1 MERTLAILLPWWP
14 ADRAIRSL
22 RRRAAWPHEGEGPP
36 LLLIGRTRGS
46 RLVMACCRQAWGL
59 GVRPGDGL
67 AMSRDRCSGQATEV
81 AFDPLADAR
90 ALSAFAG
97 WCLCYGPA
105 AAVERSPGPHAVC
118 VDVSGCH
125 AVHGGW
131 PSLLRRVHADMARLR
146 LQATAAVAVGA
157 AACLVAAAQHPWQ
170 VMEGHGDWLDQAP
183 IEALRLQP
191 EVPTALAEVGVRTIG
206 QMRRLGARALADR
219 LGHGPWHRLQLASG
233 LVVER
238 VTCVVPDGPLRCG
251 LQFDGPTSRPEAV
264 RQAVQSCLQRL
275 VHRLRRR
282 CLGSLHLRVHLRRVS
297 AEPTRLAWRLAR
309 PSRGARHLWRLMQPD
324 LERVHLGHDPSE
336 GVEWVEVAS
345 LRHVSMGLGQAS
357 LLHGAVEDPGPS
369 WAEWIDRMRQR
380 LGAAGLRVP
389 HAQPDPDESRAWSTR
404 PMTQVGAAAPAPS
417 PPSECLLPL
426 RPTVRVAPPRAI
438 HVACDARRRPVQV
451 RLPGGMQPVQAA
463 EGPERVEGAWW
474 RGEHGTH
481 DRWRVLAGGTWW
493 WLRRHDA
500 AWWLEGAWT

>member
-14 ADRAIRSL
+14 ADRTIRSL
-22 RRRAAWPHEGEGPP
+22 RRQAAWPHEGKEPP
-36 LLLIGRTRGS
+36 LLLVGRTRGS
-46 RLVMACCRQAWGL
+46 RLVMACCERAWAKGA
-59 GVRPGDGL
+59 RPGQTL
-67 AMSRDRCSGQATEV
+67 AMARDLCEGAAVEV
-81 AFDPLADAR
+81 AWDPAADAR
-90 ALSAFAG
+90 ALAAFAA
-97 WCLCYGPA
+97 WCLRYGPA

-146 LQATAAVAVGA
+146 LQATAAVAGGA
-157 AACLVAAAQHPWQ
+157 AASLVAAAQHPWQ

-183 IEALRLQP
+183 IQALRLQP
-191 EVPTALAEVGVRTIG
+191 EVPTALAEVGVRTVG
-206 QMRRLGARALADR
+206 QLRRLGAVAMADR
-219 LGHGPWHRLQLASG
+219 FGEGPWHRLQLACG
-233 LVVER
+233 HAVER
-238 VTCVVPDGPLRCG
+238 VTCTVPGGPLRCD
-251 LQFDGPTSRPEAV
+251 LAFDGPTTQPQALQ
-264 RQAVQSCLQRL
+264 QAVQSCLRRL
-275 VHRLRRR
+275 VHRLQRR
-282 CLGSLHLRVHLRRVS
+282 CLGSVHLRVHLRRAS
-297 AEPTRLAWRLAR
+297 AAPTRLEWRLAR
-309 PSRGARHLWRLMQPD
+309 PSRGLRHLWRLMQPD
-324 LERVHLGHDPSE
+324 LERVHLGHDPSQGIE
-336 GVEWVEVAS
+336 AVQVTS
-345 LRHVSMGLGQAS
+345 LRHVSMDLGQAA
-357 LLHGAVEDPGPS
+357 LLPTAVEAQGPS

-417 PPSECLLPL
+417 LPPECLLPL

-451 RLPGGMQPVQAA
+451 RLPWGMQPVQAA
-463 EGPERVEGAWW
+463 EGPERVEAAWW

-481 DRWRVLAGGTWW
+481 DRWRVLAQGTWW
-493 WLRRHDA
+493 WLRREGA